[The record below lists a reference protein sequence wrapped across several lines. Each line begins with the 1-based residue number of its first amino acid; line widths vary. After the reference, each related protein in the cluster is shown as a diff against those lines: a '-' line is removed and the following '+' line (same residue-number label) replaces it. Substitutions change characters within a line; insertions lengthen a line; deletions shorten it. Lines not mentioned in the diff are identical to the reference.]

1 MAFSLIP
8 HRVYHSIFDIEPHAL
23 AAAGVKLLLA
33 DLDNTLV
40 PYGAPTATAEVR
52 RWNEALSAHGVTL
65 FVLSNNRSATRAKRF
80 AEDLGVAFIGH
91 AGKPKPD
98 AFHRAVG
105 QMGCTATETV
115 MVGDQLFT
123 DILGANRAGVRG
135 LLVKPIA
142 WGKNPMRIVRYAIET
157 PFRAIGKRREKP
169 L

>member
-8 HRVYHSIFDIEPHAL
+8 HRVYHSIYDIKPEAL
-23 AAAGVKLLLA
+23 AGAGIKLLLA

-40 PYGAPTATAEVR
+40 PYGFPTATAEVR
-52 RWNEALSAHGVTL
+52 AWNESLRAQGVKL

-80 AEDLGVAFIGH
+80 AEDLGVPYLGH
-91 AGKPKPD
+91 AGKPRPES
-98 AFHRAVG
+98 FHKAMER
-105 QMGCTATETV
+105 MGCTAQETA

-123 DILGANRAGVRG
+123 DILGANNARVRG

-142 WGKNPMRIVRYAIET
+142 WGKNPMRIVRYAVET
-157 PFRAIGKRREKP
+157 PFRAIGKRRNKP